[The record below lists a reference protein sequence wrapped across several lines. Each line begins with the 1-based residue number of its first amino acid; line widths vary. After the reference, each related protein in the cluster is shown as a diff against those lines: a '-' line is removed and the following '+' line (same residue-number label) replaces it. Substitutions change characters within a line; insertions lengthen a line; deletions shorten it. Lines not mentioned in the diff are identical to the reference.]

1 MKLTE
6 FEKIIYNG
14 LMQCEKLEDCDMLV
28 KESIKMLNELKDQE
42 NIKPYYLLI
51 ISNLST
57 MLQMMSHSL
66 SVEQFKEE
74 LTKMVEL
81 D

>member
-6 FEKIIYNG
+6 FEEIVYTG
-14 LMQCEKLEDCDMLV
+14 LMHCDNFEDCNKLV
-28 KESIKMLNELKDQE
+28 KESIKMLNELKDQD
-42 NIKPYYLLI
+42 NIKPYYLMI

-57 MLQMMSHSL
+57 ILQMMSHSL
-66 SVEQFKEE
+66 TVDQFKEE